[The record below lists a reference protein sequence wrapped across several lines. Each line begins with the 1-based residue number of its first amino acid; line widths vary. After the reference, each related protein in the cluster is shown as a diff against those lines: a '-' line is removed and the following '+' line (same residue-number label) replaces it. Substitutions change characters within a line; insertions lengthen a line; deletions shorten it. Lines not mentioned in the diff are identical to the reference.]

1 MNSFNQYDIII
12 SIIAASSLFLL
23 LVSFLIAFILIYK
36 KKKTQY
42 LQDKI
47 ILNQQFQQALLQTQI
62 EIQEQTLKNISQ
74 EIHDNVGQVL
84 SLAKLNL
91 NTFEDTESVYNQTKI
106 NDTKQ
111 LVSKAINDLRDLSRS
126 LYGDKIT
133 ELGITVAID
142 NELRI
147 LKNIGQY
154 QTELKITGDSY
165 KLEQKDEIVLFRI
178 VQESLN
184 NIVKHS
190 KAKTIRVQTIYQ
202 HDLFTLTIADDG
214 IGFDPATLSS
224 SQTGIG
230 LKSIQNRTT
239 LIGGIFSL
247 HSIPNEGTTVTIELK
262 NPVNKTTT

>member
-1 MNSFNQYDIII
+1 MAEKYNE
-12 SIIAASSLFLL
+12 IIAIILIGSFFILFLA
-23 LVSFLIAFILIYK
+23 VIVIFAIIKYARRQQKHKQEKQFLHS
-36 KKKTQY
+36 
-42 LQDKI
+42 
-47 ILNQQFQQALLQTQI
+47 QFQQELLQTQL
-62 EIQEQTLKNISQ
+62 EIQEQTLKTISQ

-91 NTFEDTESVYNQTKI
+91 NTFEDTESAYNQTKI

-133 ELGITVAID
+133 ELGLPVAID

-154 QTELKITGDSY
+154 QTELKVTGDSY
-165 KLEQKDEIVLFRI
+165 KLQEKEEIVLFRI

-184 NIVKHS
+184 NIVKHA
-190 KAKTIRVQTIYQ
+190 KAKAIHVQTIYRP
-202 HDLFTLTIADDG
+202 DIFTLTITDDG
-214 IGFDPATLSS
+214 IGFDTGALLA

-230 LKSIQNRTT
+230 LKSIQNRIA
-239 LIGGIFSL
+239 LIGGKFSL
-247 HSIPNEGTTVTIELK
+247 HSIPGEGTTVTIELK
-262 NPVNKTTT
+262 NPVNNLTA